1 MFQEMKPPLYHL
13 PQNIHEP
20 GSAAAI
26 KQEEDDAKFKV
37 RDIVV
42 HSKVNSDYPAP
53 IIFYVVQLIRSG
65 NFKVYSLLLLKK
77 SHHSNI
83 QLILFDQSSI

>member
-42 HSKVNSDYPAP
+42 DSKVTSGYLLCCPTHSFRRFKSLFLISSEKLTSQQYPP
-53 IIFYVVQLIRSG
+53 
-65 NFKVYSLLLLKK
+65 NFILSNQVYECK
-77 SHHSNI
+77 
-83 QLILFDQSSI
+83 

>member
-1 MFQEMKPPLYHL
+1 MFQEMKPPLYNL

-53 IIFYVVQLIRSG
+53 IILYGVQLIRSG
-65 NFKVYSLLLLKK
+65 NLKVYSLLLLKN

-83 QLILFDQSSI
+83 HLILFDQTSI

>member
-42 HSKVNSDYPAP
+42 HSKVTSGYPAS
-53 IIFYVVQLIRSG
+53 IIFYVVLLIRSG
-65 NFKVYSLLLLKK
+65 DLKVNSLLLL
-77 SHHSNI
+77 
-83 QLILFDQSSI
+83 

>member
-13 PQNIHEP
+13 PLNIHEP

-42 HSKVNSDYPAP
+42 HSKVTSGYPAS
-53 IIFYVVQLIRSG
+53 IIFYVVLLIRSG
-65 NFKVYSLLLLKK
+65 DLKVYLLLLKN

-83 QLILFDQSSI
+83 HLILFDQSSI